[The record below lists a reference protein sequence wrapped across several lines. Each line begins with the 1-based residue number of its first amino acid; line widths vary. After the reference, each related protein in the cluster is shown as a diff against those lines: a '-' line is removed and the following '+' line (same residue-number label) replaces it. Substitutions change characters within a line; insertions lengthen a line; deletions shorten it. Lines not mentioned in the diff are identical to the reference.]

1 MTGPLQGWERQA
13 EGVWEWRVPGRMKD
27 VANHEQVDGGGSGAR
42 KGLTAWQS
50 ASSKASP
57 PGLELNEQDRMGGLE
72 KVL

>member
-1 MTGPLQGWERQA
+1 MTGLLQGWETQG
-13 EGVWEWRVPGRMKD
+13 EGVWEWRVPGRVKD
-27 VANHEQVDGGGSGAR
+27 VAHHKQVDRGGNGAR

-57 PGLELNEQDRMGGLE
+57 PGLELNEQDRMGGLQ